1 MNRSAL
7 IAAALTALAM
17 PALAGNFAHPKAVN
31 IAIQGVGPVDVCYYT
46 SPSSTWAGPS
56 SIPTWVCDTFD
67 LAGARNPEYITLP
80 AAGPVAIRGAKWAF
94 LVPASGEMIPLVP
107 AQ

>member
-17 PALAGNFAHPKAVN
+17 PALAADFAHPKAVN
-31 IAIQGVGPVDVCYYT
+31 IAIQGVGPAQVCYYT
-46 SPSSTWAGPS
+46 GPVGPS
-56 SIPTWVCDTFD
+56 SSSTWVCDTFD

-80 AAGPVAIRGAKWAF
+80 AAGPVVIRGAKWAF
-94 LVPASGEMIPLVP
+94 LVPALGELIPLVP